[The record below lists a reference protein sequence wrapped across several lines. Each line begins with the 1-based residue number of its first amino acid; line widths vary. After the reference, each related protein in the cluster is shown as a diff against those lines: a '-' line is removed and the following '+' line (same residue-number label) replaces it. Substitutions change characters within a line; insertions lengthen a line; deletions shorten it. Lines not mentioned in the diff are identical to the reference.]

1 MLSLMTYLHYQ
12 PIKSLVTKFDNIIPF
27 WNLHFILEMLAQSS
41 KLDLTFY
48 NQLINDF
55 FNRFNTYCLHKFSLT
70 QNLKIGCS
78 LFIDQVCLQRSLW
91 VL

>member
-1 MLSLMTYLHYQ
+1 
-12 PIKSLVTKFDNIIPF
+12 
-27 WNLHFILEMLAQSS
+27 
-41 KLDLTFY
+41 
-48 NQLINDF
+48 
-55 FNRFNTYCLHKFSLT
+55 LT